1 MYFCRFKIIIDMKKV
16 LILIFLTVLTVFQ
29 AQAVLKEKDLPQTL
43 GVLRAEL
50 AQAYSEQKAIMANF
64 ERRNMEQHSRLVSMM
79 QNSNQIALMLYSQNA
94 DFTLDMAYACQAA
107 TEQYRQ
113 LRLYHAPYDK
123 MKERINLEIERYNA
137 LIKTLE
143 NLPPRILPNGEL
155 GGLPDSVRAMLPKV
169 VLDTATKNL
178 FILDKQGLEDREAC
192 IDYATALRDNYIKM
206 LENVELDQEHYEK
219 VTKRM
224 GKLNAYALTRYEQIQ
239 KHIFVN
245 GGDSYFMTIKY
256 FRLYYMLAKKDVGDR
271 YKAFN
276 RKSEWRGPIIL
287 SISVFMLTYILA
299 ASLLSYVVMRWLLPK
314 KWRGYFKE
322 NRKRPFVTL
331 ACGIALFA
339 ISITI
344 ARFFVTQNFVLMS
357 IRLMTFFAWM
367 VEVILVSLLIRL
379 DDSQIRAGVRSYTPF
394 IVMAFLVVVCRIIL
408 IPNHLVNLI
417 FPPVM
422 LIFTGLQFYVMKR
435 KIAKL
440 PDSDMIYTVISL
452 IVMMV
457 SCVASWVGF
466 VLLAVEIM
474 VWWMIQLA
482 AIQTITCFY
491 DLAKMYEQSHLTRKI
506 ARQQGDT
513 IENKK
518 DLERYFKKIQPKM
531 VNGDYI
537 GQTWFYDFLFKAL
550 LPILGILSIPFSVYW
565 ATRMFEMSAIC
576 RQIFHFVF
584 LNKPGII
591 QLSLFKICLAL
602 ELYFIFRYLNYAIR
616 SFYVM
621 LRKRHKKENRGP
633 GNATLI
639 TNIISILVWGFYV
652 IACMMIFE
660 VSGKGISIVMAG
672 LATGLGFAMKDL
684 LENFIY
690 GITLMTG
697 RLRVGD
703 YIECD
708 GVQGKVDS
716 INYQS
721 TQLVTL
727 DGSVIAFQ
735 NATLFSK
742 NFKNL
747 TRNHGYVLVKIP
759 VGVAYGVNVERVR
772 KMLLRDLEPLIVKNA
787 AGKFVA
793 DKKQGFKVLFDDFG
807 DSSVDL
813 YVVCWVLVE
822 EKAAFVAKVKEVIY
836 DTLNKNKIEIPFP
849 QQDVYV
855 RHIEMPKQPGKK
867 GQTSKGEVSN
877 PAKMGSPD
885 EPADVEESAMLVAAE
900 SAAEPSV
907 PSKNKKRQPGRPR
920 KSPKTDG
927 AS

>member
-1 MYFCRFKIIIDMKKV
+1 
-16 LILIFLTVLTVFQ
+16 
-29 AQAVLKEKDLPQTL
+29 
-43 GVLRAEL
+43 
-50 AQAYSEQKAIMANF
+50 
-64 ERRNMEQHSRLVSMM
+64 
-79 QNSNQIALMLYSQNA
+79 
-94 DFTLDMAYACQAA
+94 
-107 TEQYRQ
+107 
-113 LRLYHAPYDK
+113 
-123 MKERINLEIERYNA
+123 
-137 LIKTLE
+137 
-143 NLPPRILPNGEL
+143 
-155 GGLPDSVRAMLPKV
+155 
-169 VLDTATKNL
+169 
-178 FILDKQGLEDREAC
+178 
-192 IDYATALRDNYIKM
+192 
-206 LENVELDQEHYEK
+206 
-219 VTKRM
+219 
-224 GKLNAYALTRYEQIQ
+224 
-239 KHIFVN
+239 
-245 GGDSYFMTIKY
+245 
-256 FRLYYMLAKKDVGDR
+256 
-271 YKAFN
+271 
-276 RKSEWRGPIIL
+276 
-287 SISVFMLTYILA
+287 
-299 ASLLSYVVMRWLLPK
+299 
-314 KWRGYFKE
+314 
-322 NRKRPFVTL
+322 
-331 ACGIALFA
+331 
-339 ISITI
+339 
-344 ARFFVTQNFVLMS
+344 MS
-357 IRLMTFFAWM
+357 INLMTFFAWM

-394 IVMAFLVVVCRIIL
+394 IAMAFLVVVCRIIL
-408 IPNHLVNLI
+408 IPNNVVSLV

-422 LIFTGLQFYVMKR
+422 LIFTAWQFYVMKR

-452 IVMMV
+452 IVMIV
-457 SCVASWVGF
+457 SSVASWFGF

-491 DLAKMYEQSHLTRKI
+491 DLAKMYEQNHLTRKI
-506 ARQQGDT
+506 AKQQGIT
-513 IENKK
+513 LNNKA
-518 DLERYFKKIQPKM
+518 EVESYFKKIQPKM
-531 VNGDYI
+531 VKGEYI

-550 LPILGILSIPFSVYW
+550 LPILGILSIPFSIYW

-576 RQIFHFVF
+576 RKIFLYVF

-591 QLSLFKICLAL
+591 ELSLYKICLAL
-602 ELYFIFRYLNYAIR
+602 ELFFIFRYLNYAIR

-621 LRKRHKKENRGP
+621 LRKRHKKNLQGP
-633 GNATLI
+633 GNATLV
-639 TNIISILVWGFYV
+639 NNVISIIVWGFYV
-652 IACMMIFE
+652 IDCMMIFK

-759 VGVAYGVNVERVR
+759 VGVAYGVNVEKVR
-772 KMLLRDLEPLIVKNA
+772 NMLIKDLEPLIVKNA
-787 AGKFVA
+787 AGKYVA
-793 DKKQGFKVLFDDFG
+793 DKKQGFKVMFDDFG

-813 YVVCWVLVE
+813 FVICWVLVE

-836 DTLNKNKIEIPFP
+836 NTLNKNKIEIPYP

-855 RHIEMPKQPGKK
+855 RHIELPSGRQKK
-867 GQTSKGEVSN
+867 SDKPQVETVETVDAVLVEEEPAVSNTSK
-877 PAKMGSPD
+877 
-885 EPADVEESAMLVAAE
+885 
-900 SAAEPSV
+900 
-907 PSKNKKRQPGRPR
+907 KRGRPR
-920 KSPKTDG
+920 KSTKKPTENKEE
-927 AS
+927 SLS